1 MIDQLPQLT
10 FLAQGEEGPGR
21 SYWFIALLIIFAIQH
36 LAEKF
41 KQKREAQDEVEL
53 QRRREEIDEELI
65 DEEIGGYED
74 PNPSGETL
82 ADFFRGLTQPAQ
94 QAPPPPVPAQIP
106 PPRQRASAAPPKP
119 AARKPSPTLS
129 AEEQRAL
136 AALKKRGSHDNLI
149 HGRTRRQRMHS
160 SSSHTALGSMLGSPE
175 NLRNAFILKEILDPP
190 VASREDSEPHSF

>member
-1 MIDQLPQLT
+1 M
-10 FLAQGEEGPGR
+10 
-21 SYWFIALLIIFAIQH
+21 IIFAIQH

-53 QRRREEIDEELI
+53 QRRRQEIDDELI
-65 DEEIGGYED
+65 DDETGGYQD

-94 QAPPPPVPAQIP
+94 QAPPPPVPPQIP
-106 PPRQRASAAPPKP
+106 PPRPRASAAPPKP

-136 AALKKRGSHDNLI
+136 AALKKGGLHDNLI

-160 SSSHTALGSMLGSPE
+160 STSHTALGAMLRSPE
-175 NLRNAFILKEILDPP
+175 SLRNAFILKEILDPP
-190 VASREDSEPHSF
+190 VASKEDSEPHSY